1 MGQRRNDKKNALLRD
16 TQIKSSKEV
25 YASGMGTG
33 KMTQ

>member
-1 MGQRRNDKKNALLRD
+1 MGQRRNDKNALLWD
-16 TQIKSSKEV
+16 TQIKPSKEV